1 MDRPKQ
7 VVRDQ
12 IPGLARLVVKDGV
25 ALGGLADAERDLVLG
40 FVWAGLPHEPLTE
53 RQVNDALKTQLS
65 HAARC
70 LGTDHVELR
79 RWLCDGGW
87 LVRDGF
93 GREYRRV
100 APAALPGRLQALG
113 AALGAAF
120 ASGETGAFA
129 EAQRTAR
136 TAEREAR
143 RRAHEAKP
151 SSAPTNGSG
160 A

>member
-7 VVRDQ
+7 VVLDE
-12 IPGLARLVVKDGV
+12 IPGLAKLVVKDGV
-25 ALGGLADAERDLVLG
+25 ALGGLGDAERDLALG
-40 FVWAGLPHEPLTE
+40 FVWAGLPREPLTE
-53 RQVNDALKTQLS
+53 RQVNDALKTQLCN
-65 HAARC
+65 AARC

-87 LVRDGF
+87 LARDGF

-100 APAALPGRLQALG
+100 APPALPGRLQALG
-113 AALGAAF
+113 VAFGAAF
-120 ASGETGAFA
+120 ASGDTGAYA
-129 EAQRTAR
+129 EAQRAAR
-136 TAEREAR
+136 AAEREAR

-151 SSAPTNGSG
+151 SSATTHRS